1 MICHWL
7 IFLDKP
13 EGTTLNTSVAGNTVT
28 QGGSVTLTCHVTA
41 AKPQVSRYRFY
52 LNDTTLAKDSNDNQ
66 YTINNVQRSQ
76 HYGKYKCIPS
86 NDAGDGPEATLVLN
100 VNGE

>member
-1 MICHWL
+1 M

-13 EGTTLNTSVAGNTVT
+13 EGTTLNTSVAGKTVT

-41 AKPQVSRYRFY
+41 AKPQVSRYRYY
-52 LNDTTLAKDSNDNQ
+52 LNDTNLVKDSNDYQ

-76 HYGKYKCIPS
+76 HYGNYKCVPS
-86 NDAGDGPEATLVLN
+86 NVVGDGPEATVSLY